1 MRIAMRDGVLRSS
14 GTAIAEIL
22 PPVSRFAQGGGH
34 LEKRRTVIAR
44 LTEYFNRYFGLGAA

>member
-44 LTEYFNRYFGLGAA
+44 LTEYFDRYFGLGGA